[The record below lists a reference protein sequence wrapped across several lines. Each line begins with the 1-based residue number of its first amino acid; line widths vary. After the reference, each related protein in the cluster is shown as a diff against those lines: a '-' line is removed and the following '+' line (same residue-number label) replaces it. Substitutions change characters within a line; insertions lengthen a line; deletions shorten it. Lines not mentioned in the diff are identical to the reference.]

1 MSNIITTTKSFA
13 MNKKLFFSTILLIFT
28 NAFLNAQE
36 NSYGVRL
43 GANLSSISSD
53 DIADDLEDS
62 RFGIAVGFLAE
73 FPVTEKVSIQPEFQ
87 YSAQGNDDESLR
99 VDYLQL
105 PVFLKYNFSEKFN
118 IHIGPQVGLKI
129 WEWEQDGVLEADF
142 NTFDFAAVAGVGVNL
157 TENFFA
163 DLRYGFGLSNIIDDE
178 NIPGD
183 FEGNSRNIQLSFGY
197 KL

>member
-1 MSNIITTTKSFA
+1 MKKNLLRVTFLLSFVTIISQ
-13 MNKKLFFSTILLIFT
+13 
-28 NAFLNAQE
+28 AQE
-36 NSYGVRL
+36 ASYGIRL

-53 DIADDLEDS
+53 DITDDLEDS

-73 FPVTEKVSIQPEFQ
+73 FPVNEKVSIQPEFQ
-87 YSAQGNDDESLR
+87 YSAQGNDDKSLR

-105 PVFLKYNFSEKFN
+105 PVFLKYNFTDRFN

-129 WEWEQDGVLEADF
+129 WEWEQDGVIEADF
-142 NTFDFAAVAGVGVNL
+142 NTLDFAAVAGIGVNL

-163 DLRYGFGLSNIIDDE
+163 DLRYGFGLSNILDDE
-178 NIPGD
+178 NIPDG